1 MMVVAIVLRLLALAA
16 FIPMISAQDPFP
28 SIGAVPAF
36 PQSSVRVAV
45 CSDCALVCTNS
56 LAQGLVLNCTS
67 TGACDSCL
75 SRVFPSVTSTVFLSF
90 TGQTI
95 CTQLATSVNSYL
107 VSNDLCP
114 ITPITSG
121 DPISFPTIPFPT
133 TFARPN
139 STALTL
145 SLTDSRGISQ
155 AGATA
160 TS

>member
-1 MMVVAIVLRLLALAA
+1 MTSPQSPI
-16 FIPMISAQDPFP
+16 PFP
-28 SIGAVPAF
+28 TLTAL
-36 PQSSVRVAV
+36 PQSSVIVAV
-45 CSDCALVCTNS
+45 CSDCALVCTDS
-56 LAQGLVLNCTS
+56 LSQGLVLECS
-67 TGACDSCL
+67 GTGACDTCL

-90 TGQTI
+90 ADQTI

-114 ITPITSG
+114 IAPITSR
-121 DPISFPTIPFPT
+121 DPFALPT